1 MDNWFF
7 HEKEPKGWNGYP
19 NRIDR
24 RCYPNSCGR
33 GVHIWG
39 SKTGVGG
46 EASIVAGF
54 ATFDRLEICEMLE
67 FLKVLYNPQTS
78 EWVLLKARGSFF
90 HPGPDAKDIL
100 SDTSHTVVEDGHYT
114 WPLTSRTVTAPGS
127 ANQSANGTATPN
139 RASWFTEQFLRHL
152 ITMQSEKTR
161 RDRRTRDGRCR
172 VTGKLA
178 VERGEPRGRDWTA
191 LQCAHVLPLA
201 WSAQSYM
208 EKMFSTEA
216 LALLGDLGGK
226 DLIDNTILMDARVHM
241 WFDDYRFGIWPVLE
255 DGRWYGKIFRF
266 EHSSCNVGRQWLLAA
281 ARPSKFP
288 LPAHGQSETKLQR
301 EMREKDDQERGE
313 DPTRCDLTN
322 EPILREVLRVHFE
335 TCLHWH
341 VKGMGWNK

>member
-1 MDNWFF
+1 
-7 HEKEPKGWNGYP
+7 
-19 NRIDR
+19 
-24 RCYPNSCGR
+24 
-33 GVHIWG
+33 
-39 SKTGVGG
+39 
-46 EASIVAGF
+46 
-54 ATFDRLEICEMLE
+54 
-67 FLKVLYNPQTS
+67 
-78 EWVLLKARGSFF
+78 
-90 HPGPDAKDIL
+90 
-100 SDTSHTVVEDGHYT
+100 
-114 WPLTSRTVTAPGS
+114 
-127 ANQSANGTATPN
+127 
-139 RASWFTEQFLRHL
+139 
-152 ITMQSEKTR
+152 
-161 RDRRTRDGRCR
+161 
-172 VTGKLA
+172 
-178 VERGEPRGRDWTA
+178 
-191 LQCAHVLPLA
+191 VLPLA
-201 WSAQSYM
+201 WSAQSYVSPEFAPYIIATEGLSQM